1 MVTIMIIM
9 MMMMIIVMMM
19 MTMDHCLLM
28 SFFIFRVFPLR
39 ASLFLRLWRVEYKLS
54 VLDSCPLELL
64 DPDR

>member
-1 MVTIMIIM
+1 MVTIMIMIM
-9 MMMMIIVMMM
+9 IMIVVLMM

-28 SFFIFRVFPLR
+28 LFFIFRVFFPSR
-39 ASLFLRLWRVEYKLS
+39 ASLFLRLWRVENKLS